1 MTERRIISK
10 ELPENTGIGQLLQLA
25 GTGDFFALLNSNSAE
40 GNPIDPYHVYD
51 YLIAIDIEEE
61 IVAGEEYFKA
71 LKDTIQKG
79 DWIFTLLSYD
89 LKNRIEKLHS
99 ENFDGLKFPEA
110 VLVRPQIV
118 IAVKGR
124 KAEFQVSRNVSDEKV
139 ENIFRQL
146 SKNQSDHFIP
156 FSANIKSRLSEDE
169 YIGSVREIIAHIQR
183 GDIYEMNYCMEFYSE
198 NATIDPIQTYLRLN
212 KISPMP
218 FSAYLHYRGNYLIC
232 ASPERFLAG
241 RNSKMISQ
249 PIKGT
254 ARRGKSESED
264 LLIVEKLRNDPK
276 EKSENVMIVDLVRND
291 LSRTA
296 KKRSVHVEELF
307 GIKTYRQLHQ
317 MVSTIVSEKDDVYDI
332 SDVLQSAF
340 PMGSMT
346 GAPKV
351 RAMEIIEEFEKS
363 KRGWYSGSFGYITP
377 DGDFDLNVIIRSIL
391 YNSENHYLSYTAGSA
406 ITIGSDPAKEYEE
419 CLLKARSFFT
429 LAQ

>member
-40 GNPIDPYHVYD
+40 GNPTDPYHLYD

-71 LKDTIQKG
+71 LKDTIRKG

-89 LKNRIEKLHS
+89 LKNSIEKLHS

-169 YIGSVREIIAHIQR
+169 IGRAH
-183 GDIYEMNYCMEFYSE
+183 
-198 NATIDPIQTYLRLN
+198 
-212 KISPMP
+212 
-218 FSAYLHYRGNYLIC
+218 
-232 ASPERFLAG
+232 
-241 RNSKMISQ
+241 
-249 PIKGT
+249 
-254 ARRGKSESED
+254 
-264 LLIVEKLRNDPK
+264 V
-276 EKSENVMIVDLVRND
+276 
-291 LSRTA
+291 
-296 KKRSVHVEELF
+296 
-307 GIKTYRQLHQ
+307 
-317 MVSTIVSEKDDVYDI
+317 
-332 SDVLQSAF
+332 
-340 PMGSMT
+340 
-346 GAPKV
+346 
-351 RAMEIIEEFEKS
+351 
-363 KRGWYSGSFGYITP
+363 
-377 DGDFDLNVIIRSIL
+377 
-391 YNSENHYLSYTAGSA
+391 
-406 ITIGSDPAKEYEE
+406 
-419 CLLKARSFFT
+419 
-429 LAQ
+429 